1 MEEKMFVLFDNETKM
16 FLGKNGGYGKQHAS
30 VQNAHKY
37 KRKSSAIDAAS
48 LHNVSRNVP
57 QGMTANHKYSNRP
70 QVEVL
75 ELDHLFVVQSVHS
88 APPNYIYL

>member
-1 MEEKMFVLFDNETKM
+1 MFVLFDNETKM
-16 FLGKNGGYGKQHAS
+16 FLGKNGGFGKQHAS
-30 VQNAHKY
+30 VQGAHKY
-37 KRKSSAIDAAS
+37 KSKSAAIEAAS
-48 LHNVSRNVP
+48 LHNVTRNVP

-75 ELDHLFVVQSVHS
+75 ELDNLFVVVAVHP